1 MPLGTSGS
9 NELLYFY
16 VECNHFFHYCGCCI
30 TVIKE
35 FITLWGILLIGIMC
49 LQPSRD
55 SVASALNSWYS
66 HRTTKYQCT
75 GTGVTHWVPSGLLLV
90 PGSQRHM
97 QLELENHMWSSD
109 LQVFS
114 TCWVSSSLPG
124 KLAKIAHVGRGQI
137 GKKKGKILQEME
149 NYLTGHLSLFKLW
162 KTLELFP
169 RLQHSYHLLLRWP
182 LFLSWQHWAFIRS
195 IFGE

>member
-16 VECNHFFHYCGCCI
+16 AECNHFFHYCGCCI

-66 HRTTKYQCT
+66 HRTTKCQCT
-75 GTGVTHWVPSGLLLV
+75 GTGVTHWVPRGLLLV

-97 QLELENHMWSSD
+97 QLELENHIWSSD

-124 KLAKIAHVGRGQI
+124 KLAKIEHVGRGQI
-137 GKKKGKILQEME
+137 GQKKSQDITRNGKLPNGPLIPIQ
-149 NYLTGHLSLFKLW
+149 
-162 KTLELFP
+162 TLENLRTFP
-169 RLQHSYHLLLRWP
+169 
-182 LFLSWQHWAFIRS
+182 
-195 IFGE
+195 